1 MIRELVSVWIQIKSP
16 SLIKAAENLIMNL
29 CQKKRQLKI
38 LLTPLSSYTMLKKTS
53 FLIACCFI
61 YLFGQTQEIQAR
73 LTMNVNK
80 DKVPTTIDRKIFQTL
95 QAGLTN
101 FVNNRKW
108 TNDVFQPSER
118 IQCNFLLSINEV
130 VGTNEYRAT
139 LTVQAARPA
148 YNSTYQC
155 PLINY
160 MDETIVFKYVEFQ
173 PIEFNENRVQGND
186 PMVANLTAV
195 FAYWVNI
202 ILGFDYDSFSLRG
215 GDPYFIK
222 AQNIVNN
229 APESSA
235 ISGWKNYENQ
245 RNRYWLAENINNNR
259 FALIHD
265 ALYLYYRNGMDLL
278 YENEEEA
285 RNGVLNCLNYLSTIN
300 KENPNS
306 MIMQFFFQGRSNEF
320 VKIFSKAKKDVK
332 DRALNHL
339 LKLDVTNARVYNDL
353 K

>member
-1 MIRELVSVWIQIKSP
+1 M
-16 SLIKAAENLIMNL
+16 
-29 CQKKRQLKI
+29 
-38 LLTPLSSYTMLKKTS
+38 LTPLSNYTMLKQTILLISS
-53 FLIACCFI
+53 FVIN
-61 YLFGQTQEIQAR
+61 LFGQSQEIRAR
-73 LTMNVNK
+73 LTVNVNK
-80 DKVPTTIDRKIFQTL
+80 DKIPTTVDRKIFQTL

-101 FVNNRKW
+101 FINNRKW
-108 TNDVFQPSER
+108 TNDAFQPNEK
-118 IQCNFLLSINEV
+118 IQCNFLLSINDV

-160 MDETIVFKYVEFQ
+160 MDETIVFRYVEFQ

-195 FAYWVNI
+195 LAYWVYI

-259 FALIHD
+259 FALFHD
-265 ALYLYYRNGMDLL
+265 AIYLYYRNGMDLL

-339 LKLDVTNARVYNDL
+339 LKLDVTNARIYNDL